1 MAETSSEE
9 EIMIKSSTLRRAFA
23 HFLPLSGVALA
34 IGLAAGWQ
42 LRAID
47 FRAEAAEDLQA
58 LGRAQVERFYAG
70 TAGKAPLEHVLG
82 EGFQLIRTDGTRYD
96 RTGYL
101 GNPASLQTYSL
112 EDFRTTRSGDVL
124 TVTFFTT
131 YRGMLEGVAWD
142 VARVPRLAVFGREGG
157 DWKLQA
163 FANLGQG
170 QIANLEAEAPKAVD
184 AWLGAVTSGEVE
196 RIRSVLAPEFQIARA
211 DGSAYNAAD
220 YLASDLPRFAAMPGV
235 SKLVAT
241 GHGDYLVA
249 RYWLTVDGTIGG
261 QAMEAE
267 APRLT
272 VFRRSGDTWLVVAHA
287 NFATVGK

>member
-1 MAETSSEE
+1 MTKPSNCQ
-9 EIMIKSSTLRRAFA
+9 RDFPY
-23 HFLPLSGVALA
+23 FLPLSIAVALA
-34 IGLAAGWQ
+34 TGLTAGSQ
-42 LRAID
+42 LRA
-47 FRAEAAEDLQA
+47 FGSGAEAAEDVQA
-58 LGRAQVERFYAG
+58 LGRMQVERFYAG
-70 TAGKAPLEHVLG
+70 TSGKAPLEDVLG
-82 EGFQLIRTDGTRYD
+82 EGFQLIRTDGRRYD

-112 EDFRTTRSGDVL
+112 DGFRTTRSGDVL

-131 YRGMLEGVAWD
+131 YQGTLEGVSWD
-142 VARVPRLAVFGREGG
+142 VARVPRLAVFGIEDG

-170 QIANLEAEAPKAVD
+170 QMANPEKEAGKAVE
-184 AWLGAVTSGEVE
+184 AWLAAVASGAVD

-211 DGSAYNAAD
+211 DGSAHNAAD
-220 YLASDLPRFAAMPGV
+220 YLASDLPRFAAMPRV

-241 GHGDYLVA
+241 RYGDHLVA

-261 QAMEAE
+261 EPMEGE

-287 NFATVGK
+287 NFASLEK

>member
-1 MAETSSEE
+1 MT
-9 EIMIKSSTLRRAFA
+9 KSSIARRAIG
-23 HFLPLSGVALA
+23 HVLPWSTAAALG
-34 IGLAAGWQ
+34 IGLAVGWQ
-42 LRAID
+42 LGATD
-47 FRAEAAEDLQA
+47 AGAEAAEDLEA

-70 TAGKAPLEHVLG
+70 TSGKAPLENVLG
-82 EGFQLIRTDGTRYD
+82 QGFQLIRTDGRRYD

-112 EDFRTTRSGDVL
+112 DGFRTTRSGDVL

-131 YRGMLEGVAWD
+131 YRGTLEGVAWN
-142 VARVPRLAVFGREGG
+142 VARVPRLAVFGLEDGE
-157 DWKLQA
+157 WKLQA

-170 QIANLEAEAPKAVD
+170 QMANPETEAGKAVD
-184 AWLGAVTSGEVE
+184 GWLAAVSSGEVD

-220 YLASDLPRFAAMPGV
+220 YLASELPKFAAMPGV

-241 GHGDYLVA
+241 GYGDHLVV
-249 RYWLTVDGTIGG
+249 RYWLKVDGKIGD

-272 VFRRSGDTWLVVAHA
+272 VFRRSGDAWLVVAHA

>member
-1 MAETSSEE
+1 MT
-9 EIMIKSSTLRRAFA
+9 KSSIVQRGFG
-23 HFLPLSGVALA
+23 HFLPWSTAAALA

-42 LRAID
+42 LRA
-47 FRAEAAEDLQA
+47 FESGAEAAEDVEA

-70 TAGKAPLEHVLG
+70 TAGKAPLEDVLG

-96 RTGYL
+96 RTDYL

-112 EDFRTTRSGDVL
+112 DGFRTTRSGDVL

-131 YRGMLEGVAWD
+131 YRGTLEGVAWD
-142 VARVPRLAVFGREGG
+142 VARVPRLAVFGLEGG

-170 QIANLEAEAPKAVD
+170 QIANLETEASKAVE
-184 AWLGAVTSGEVE
+184 AWVGAVASGEVE

-211 DGSAYNAAD
+211 DGSAYTAAD
-220 YLASDLPRFAAMPGV
+220 YVSSGLPRLSGRPGV
-235 SKLVAT
+235 TKLVAT
-241 GHGDYLVA
+241 GYGDHIVA

-261 QAMEAE
+261 KAVGAE

-272 VFRRSGDTWLVVAHA
+272 IFRRSGDDWLVVAHA
-287 NFATVGK
+287 NFAPIGR

>member
-1 MAETSSEE
+1 MTKPSKGQRGFRY
-9 EIMIKSSTLRRAFA
+9 IV
-23 HFLPLSGVALA
+23 PLSIVVALA
-34 IGLAAGWQ
+34 IGVAAGSQ
-42 LRAID
+42 LRA
-47 FRAEAAEDLQA
+47 FGAGAEAAEDVQA

-70 TAGKAPLEHVLG
+70 TSGKAPLEDVLG
-82 EGFQLIRTDGTRYD
+82 EAFQLIRTDGTRYD

-112 EDFRTTRSGDVL
+112 DGFRTTQSGDVL

-131 YRGMLEGVAWD
+131 YRGTLEGVAWD
-142 VARVPRLAVFGREGG
+142 VARVPRLAVFGLEGG

-170 QIANLEAEAPKAVD
+170 QMTSPEREAGKAVD
-184 AWLGAVTSGEVE
+184 GWLRAVASGEVD
-196 RIRSVLAPEFQIARA
+196 RIRSVLAPEFQITRA
-211 DGSAYNAAD
+211 DGSAYNAAE
-220 YLASDLPRFAAMPGV
+220 YLASDLPRFAAVPGV

-241 GHGDYLVA
+241 GYGDHLVA

-261 QAMEAE
+261 QAMEAK

>member
-1 MAETSSEE
+1 MTKPSNGQPGF
-9 EIMIKSSTLRRAFA
+9 RC
-23 HFLPLSGVALA
+23 FLPFSIVVALA
-34 IGLAAGWQ
+34 IGVAAGSQ
-42 LRAID
+42 LRALWSG
-47 FRAEAAEDLQA
+47 AEAAEDVQA

-70 TAGKAPLEHVLG
+70 TSGKAPLEDVLG
-82 EGFQLIRTDGTRYD
+82 EAFQLIRTDGTRYD

-112 EDFRTTRSGDVL
+112 DGFRTTQSGDVL

-131 YRGMLEGVAWD
+131 YRGTLEGVAWD
-142 VARVPRLAVFGREGG
+142 VARVPRLAVFGLEGG

-170 QIANLEAEAPKAVD
+170 QMASPETEAGKAVE
-184 AWLGAVTSGEVE
+184 AWLAAVASGEVD

-211 DGSAYNAAD
+211 DGSAYTAPD
-220 YLASDLPRFAAMPGV
+220 YLASDLPRFAAVPGV

-241 GHGDYLVA
+241 GYGDYLVA
-249 RYWLTVDGTIGG
+249 RYWLTVDGTIGD

-287 NFATVGK
+287 NFASLEK